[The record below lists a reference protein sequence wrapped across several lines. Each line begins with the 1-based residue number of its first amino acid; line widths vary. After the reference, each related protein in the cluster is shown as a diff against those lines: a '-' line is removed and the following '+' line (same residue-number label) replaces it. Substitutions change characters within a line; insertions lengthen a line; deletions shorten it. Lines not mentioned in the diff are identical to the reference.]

1 VGEEVHNKAP
11 QIAKN
16 RGSDRSEAGAPVVM
30 LAVIEAD
37 EVTIFCVVPNL
48 STGDW
53 SCDLPN

>member
-1 VGEEVHNKAP
+1 VHNKAP